1 MAIFNSEL
9 LNYQRVRQQFISSC
23 HGPSGDPG
31 SPHQKANG
39 AVSRASWKIPN
50 HGCLNQWEFQDPK
63 IEVPTIYKA
72 YFSGLSKEIYPQNM
86 AKHMVQYLHFRIL
99 EFPLLDGLS
108 QFMEYDSPQS
118 IYVLYTI
125 TRKTNQFMEY
135 QNFMYIL

>member
-1 MAIFNSEL
+1 MD
-9 LNYQRVRQQFISSC
+9 RVEILAALTRKPMEQCQ
-23 HGPSGDPG
+23 GPPG
-31 SPHQKANG
+31 KSQ
-39 AVSRASWKIPN
+39 IPN

-118 IYVLYTI
+118 IYVLHTI